1 MQQDDDELTRLLA
14 GDVRHHFR
22 SVVEL
27 HQHRLYAFAYR
38 LTSSPGDAEDI
49 VQEAFVR
56 AYVALQSYPAERIQS
71 LKLHS
76 WLYAI
81 TLNEF
86 RHHARGARL
95 HLVPMD
101 LSDESALL
109 TIEDSATQRPDLLT
123 EYRER
128 RQELEAA
135 VATLPERYRLP
146 LTLYYFEGFAYQE
159 IADLLEQPLGTVK
172 SAIFR
177 GVRLLRAHF
186 DAQRRVGKEEDR
198 WNTKVAN
205 GK

>member
-1 MQQDDDELTRLLA
+1 MRHDDGELTHLLA
-14 GDVRHHFR
+14 GDVRRHFR
-22 SVVEL
+22 SVVEG
-27 HQHRLYAFAYR
+27 HQHQLYAFAYR

-56 AYVALQSYPAERIQS
+56 AYVALQSYPAERIRA

-86 RHHARGARL
+86 RHHIRGARL
-95 HLVPMD
+95 HLVSMD
-101 LSDESALL
+101 LSSDSELL
-109 TIEDSATQRPDLLT
+109 AIEDTAAERPELLV

-128 RQELEAA
+128 SEELEAA

-146 LTLYYFEGFAYQE
+146 LTLYYFEGFTHQE
-159 IADLLEQPLGTVK
+159 TADLLELPLGTAK

-177 GVRLLRAHF
+177 GVRLLRTHF
-186 DAQRRVGKEEDR
+186 DAARRAGKEADL
-198 WNTKVAN
+198 WNPRVAN

>member
-1 MQQDDDELTRLLA
+1 MQQDDDELTHLLA
-14 GDVRHHFR
+14 GDVRRHFR
-22 SVVEL
+22 SVVEV

-38 LTSSPGDAEDI
+38 LTGSSGDAEDI

-56 AYVALQSYPAERIQS
+56 AYVALQTYPSERIQS
-71 LKLHS
+71 LKIHS

-86 RHHARGARL
+86 RHHVRGTHL

-101 LSDESALL
+101 LSEGSTVLA
-109 TIEDSATQRPDLLT
+109 IEDIAAERPDLLA

-128 RQELEAA
+128 SQELEAA
-135 VATLPERYRLP
+135 VAMLPERYRLP
-146 LTLYYFEGFAYQE
+146 LTLYYFESFAYQE
-159 IADLLEQPLGTVK
+159 VADLLEQPLGTVK

-186 DAQRRVGKEEDR
+186 DAKRRAGKDEDR
-198 WNTKVAN
+198 WNTKMAN
-205 GK
+205 SK